1 MQDQNPLLPDFMG
14 SGVDTKFD
22 EVLRSLGQL
31 AQKNSKAVIDS
42 ITRWRRSQNETVG
55 SEIVR
60 LHEVQSPE
68 LSRNRSYDIPSILN
82 ERKSLAS
89 IHIMCRAL
97 TAILSSVTK
106 DALSESMGYNLEET
120 TFDQFRRPDLRLLL
134 MSANHRTNAELYA
147 TLLGQI
153 ANIRYALFHGYRITL
168 ICFFRFTSVTD
179 RFLAELAS
187 VTNAQVSKDAD
198 MKYENLVRGL
208 RHIKIKVGKLVLWLV
223 LY

>member
-1 MQDQNPLLPDFMG
+1 MLKQDQNPLLPDFMG
-14 SGVDTKFD
+14 SGIDTKFD

-55 SEIVR
+55 SEVIR
-60 LHEVQSPE
+60 LHEAQLPG
-68 LSRNRSYDIPSILN
+68 LSRVRTSDIPSILN

-89 IHIMCRAL
+89 IYIMCRAL
-97 TAILSSVTK
+97 IDILSSISK

-134 MSANHRTNAELYA
+134 LSVNHRTNAELYA

-153 ANIRYALFHGYRITL
+153 ANIRYA
-168 ICFFRFTSVTD
+168 
-179 RFLAELAS
+179 
-187 VTNAQVSKDAD
+187 
-198 MKYENLVRGL
+198 
-208 RHIKIKVGKLVLWLV
+208 
-223 LY
+223 